1 MNRLNCGRYSPPN
14 SEGAAAVGPYTS
26 KWCPTKQHYS
36 FGVHQPI
43 FKNNSGQMLL
53 RVSYQMVVYFLT
65 SSNECLCT
73 TWKNTNRR
81 NCVLLCSD
89 HSNAVDSRQCTVHE
103 RVTRSCYLSICS
115 VLFFSSPRSEGWP
128 HHGHDGRTFS
138 IYLCPLL
145 F

>member
-1 MNRLNCGRYSPPN
+1 MVDILHLIRKGQQQ
-14 SEGAAAVGPYTS
+14 YTS

-36 FGVHQPI
+36 FDVHQPI
-43 FKNNSGQMLL
+43 SKNNSGQMLL

-65 SSNECLCT
+65 SSDECLCT

-115 VLFFSSPRSEGWP
+115 VLFFSSRRSEGWP